1 MTTRTWNFAKEQAIR
16 ELANMQIN
24 GKELTKDAL
33 LENIKSSAE
42 WHEKRLTTEPVSAQE
57 LFVNNNIS
65 QKGID
70 VK

>member
-1 MTTRTWNFAKEQAIR
+1 MLEKLYQVRKAKDKQLIR
-16 ELANMQIN
+16 EY
-24 GKELTKDAL
+24 
-33 LENIKSSAE
+33 
-42 WHEKRLTTEPVSAQE
+42 EKRLTTEPVSTQE